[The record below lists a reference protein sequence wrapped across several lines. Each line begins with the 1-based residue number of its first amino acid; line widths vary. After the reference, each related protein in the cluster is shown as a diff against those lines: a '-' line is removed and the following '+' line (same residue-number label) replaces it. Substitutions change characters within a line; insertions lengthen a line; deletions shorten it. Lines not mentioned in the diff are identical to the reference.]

1 MAEREDEAEGAQ
13 EDDGRGGHATWSEA
27 EETLRIQGGHH
38 HSARLASEAAA
49 AQPKRSF
56 EDMVPEPYRE
66 FEDVFSEKE
75 AQRLPEPG
83 PYDFKIEWKEDIQ
96 PELKT
101 KIYPLSP
108 LQQQDLDEWLKVHL
122 EQGCIR
128 PSKSPISSP
137 VMFVPK
143 KDGKL

>member
-1 MAEREDEAEGAQ
+1 
-13 EDDGRGGHATWSEA
+13 
-27 EETLRIQGGHH
+27 
-38 HSARLASEAAA
+38 
-49 AQPKRSF
+49 
-56 EDMVPEPYRE
+56 MVPEPYRE

-75 AQRLPEPG
+75 VQRLPEPG
-83 PYDFKIEWKEDIQ
+83 PYNFKIKWKEDVQ

-108 LQQQDLDEWLKVHL
+108 LQQQALDEWLKVHL
-122 EQGCIR
+122 ERGCIR
-128 PSKSPISSP
+128 PSKSPVSSP